1 MYHPSFRS
9 EVSSRAC
16 DMAMSDR
23 MSFGNR
29 QVEALTAIALESDTA
44 CQVGK
49 GIQSL
54 DHSLS
59 DRFPWHQDT
68 SHTI

>member
-1 MYHPSFRS
+1 
-9 EVSSRAC
+9 
-16 DMAMSDR
+16 MAMSDR